1 MRTRLVRKIYPFA
14 YARSSS
20 GNVYLTA
27 GVPLAASAAVFCTQ
41 PHVNSFTKK
50 RNSVPT
56 DLQSR
61 QYCYLRTQ
69 RTYRYLVFIIC
80 DYNHMILSTL
90 KLFYSLFT
98 NPCLV
103 SRHSI
108 MSAGKP
114 NFLLANSL
122 GFPIT

>member
-1 MRTRLVRKIYPFA
+1 MISRSGLAHKIMKFITFALVFTLVI
-14 YARSSS
+14 
-20 GNVYLTA
+20 
-27 GVPLAASAAVFCTQ
+27 AASAAVFCTQ
-41 PHVNSFTKK
+41 PHMNSFTKK

-61 QYCYLRTQ
+61 QYCYLCTQ
-69 RTYRYLVFIIC
+69 CTYRYLAFIIC
-80 DYNHMILSTL
+80 DDHHILSTH

-108 MSAGKP
+108 MSPGKP
-114 NFLLANSL
+114 DSLLANSL

>member
-1 MRTRLVRKIYPFA
+1 MSSLFFSVLVCTLLVSNVTSRLC
-14 YARSSS
+14 
-20 GNVYLTA
+20 
-27 GVPLAASAAVFCTQ
+27 LAASAAVFCTQ

-50 RNSVPT
+50 RNSVPM

-69 RTYRYLVFIIC
+69 CTYRYLAFIIC
-80 DYNHMILSTL
+80 NDHHILSTH
-90 KLFYSLFT
+90 KLFYCLFT

-103 SRHSI
+103 SRDST
-108 MSAGKP
+108 MFAGKP
-114 NFLLANSL
+114 DSLLANSL